1 MTDVEKLIEKLKHIE
16 ALYSG
21 TTNKGEKVA
30 ADNAR
35 QRVKEKIAKYQE
47 ADPPVEYKFTLHNT
61 WSRKLL
67 VALLRRYDIKPY
79 RYYRQRHTTVM
90 AKVSESFVNETLW
103 PEFQELDKEL
113 IAHLDATAEEIINA
127 AVYRD
132 SSDAEEIRAIAAGGV
147 S

>member
-16 ALYSG
+16 TLYSG
-21 TTNKGEKVA
+21 TTNSGERTA

-35 QRVKEKIAKYQE
+35 QRVKDRIAQYQE
-47 ADPPVEYKFTLHNT
+47 ADPPIEYKFTLHNT

-79 RYYRQRHTTVM
+79 RYFRQRHTTVM
-90 AKVSESFVNETLW
+90 AKVSESFVDKTLW

-113 IAHLDATAEEIINA
+113 ISHLDATAEEIINA
-127 AVYRD
+127 AVYQD
-132 SSDAEEIRAIAAGGV
+132 SSEAEEIRAITTDNIP
-147 S
+147 

>member
-35 QRVKEKIAKYQE
+35 QRVKDKIAQYQE
-47 ADPPVEYKFTLHNT
+47 ADPPIEYRFTLTNT

-67 VALLRRYDIKPY
+67 TAVLRRYDIKPY
-79 RYYRQRHTTVM
+79 RYYRQRYTTVM
-90 AKVSESFVNETLW
+90 AKVSKSFVNETLW

-113 IAHLDATAEEIINA
+113 VAHLDATAEEIINA
-127 AVYRD
+127 AVYQD
-132 SSDAEEIRAIAAGGV
+132 SSEAEEIKTVTADGM